1 MGHSIILFV
10 YILTSLTAK
19 GEQFMSKNVCVCKHV
34 SQESIQKA
42 LDRGTSTM
50 TGVRIAT
57 GAGAGA
63 CQGKRCKEKIQSM
76 IKAKE

>member
-1 MGHSIILFV
+1 
-10 YILTSLTAK
+10 
-19 GEQFMSKNVCVCKHV
+19 MSKKVCVCKHV
-34 SQESIQKA
+34 SEESIQKA

-63 CQGKRCKEKIQSM
+63 CGGKHCKGHIHSM
-76 IKAKE
+76 IKEKE